1 MALGNKKG
9 KENLAFGVLHL
20 TYDYSFTANDSYGAS
35 SSLAD
40 NSVTV

>member
-9 KENLAFGVLHL
+9 KENLAFGALNL
-20 TYDYSFTANDSYGAS
+20 TYDYSFTANDSYGAN

-40 NSVTV
+40 NSVIV